1 MAWVEES
8 GGQVVLKVWLQ
19 PKASRDAVVG
29 IYDDALKIKVT
40 SPPVEGQANEQLVAA
55 LSKWLSIPKSKIKL
69 RSGQTGRRKALE
81 ISGLSVV
88 EIQQRLGL

>member
-1 MAWVEES
+1 MTWVEES
-8 GGQVVLKVWLQ
+8 GGRILLKVWLQ

-29 IYDDALKIKVT
+29 VYDDALKIKVT
-40 SPPVEGQANEQLVAA
+40 SPPVEGQANAQLVAA
-55 LSKWLSIPKSKIKL
+55 LSKWLSIPKSKINL

-81 ISGLSVV
+81 ISGLSIE